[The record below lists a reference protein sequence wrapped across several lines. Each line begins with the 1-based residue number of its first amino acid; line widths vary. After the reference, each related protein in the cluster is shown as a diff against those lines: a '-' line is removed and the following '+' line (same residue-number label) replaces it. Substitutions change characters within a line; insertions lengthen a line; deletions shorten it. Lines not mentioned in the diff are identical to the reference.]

1 MLPLV
6 IYRLLIEP
14 EIDWSIPLVFH
25 GRVTECRHNQ
35 CAIQFTGIND
45 DTMMMT
51 MTTTNVNDP
60 AICVRTRFDRRNVP
74 EEACLSLNI
83 QVILENDVE

>member
-1 MLPLV
+1 
-6 IYRLLIEP
+6 
-14 EIDWSIPLVFH
+14 
-25 GRVTECRHNQ
+25 
-35 CAIQFTGIND
+35 
-45 DTMMMT
+45 MMT

-83 QVILENDVE
+83 QVILENDVEWHTRMHNRVNNQMC